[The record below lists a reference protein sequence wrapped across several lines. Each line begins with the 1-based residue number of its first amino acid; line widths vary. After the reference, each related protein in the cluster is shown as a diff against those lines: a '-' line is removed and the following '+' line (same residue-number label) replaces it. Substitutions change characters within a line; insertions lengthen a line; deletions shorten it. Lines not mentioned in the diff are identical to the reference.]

1 MEVMMAMKLS
11 PAFGLFLFMATSP
24 AQPVLTVE
32 GLNGTSVVI
41 SADDLAKLPQ
51 QTIKTSDHGNRVSFE
66 GVLLQG
72 SAGEGGTSHRREVP
86 QNSRVVLHACRG
98 QGRVSSRVRW
108 AELDSSSIDKLVYV
122 VTKQDGKPLAE
133 KDGPFRLVIPG
144 EKRGARW
151 VRQVT
156 SLKIKLSN

>member
-66 GVLLQG
+66 GVLLKDLLAKVELP
-72 SAGEGGTSHRREVP
+72 AGEKFHKTAAS
-86 QNSRVVLHACRG
+86 
-98 QGRVSSRVRW
+98 
-108 AELDSSSIDKLVYV
+108 YYM
-122 VTKQDGKPLAE
+122 LAE
-133 KDGPFRLVIPG
+133 AKDGYRAVFAGRNLI
-144 EKRGARW
+144 RA
-151 VRQVT
+151 
-156 SLKIKLSN
+156 L